1 MFLLSVVLPRSL
13 RTGVGRGAVGN
24 CSLCVCL
31 ATCSS
36 ASQPCNIRGWADTS
50 VCCEKVQAI
59 MSEGRKGCGGVTK
72 EFPAAQTWGFL
83 LGANTPC
90 FLAAAA
96 CSLPCK
102 KVCVCCCEFCVS
114 KLGLS
119 SSAVHVGAF
128 CLVLLGRV
136 STVCMRGHRRQAAVT
151 SPCTWTGQVMPEAA
165 SRLPALPP
173 QFQSSSRTETG
184 SQDPASHPVGCD
196 GSTLSFP
203 YYCFGTNP
211 VFSSHHRHPDAHR
224 AGLPGRGDHAAGPGG
239 GAERR
244 RVPGVPLAPQ
254 ARAGADGLQR
264 CAAE

>member
-59 MSEGRKGCGGVTK
+59 MSEGRKGCGGVTE

-96 CSLPCK
+96 CSLPFK

-136 STVCMRGHRRQAAVT
+136 STVCMRGHRRQA
-151 SPCTWTGQVMPEAA
+151 
-165 SRLPALPP
+165 
-173 QFQSSSRTETG
+173 
-184 SQDPASHPVGCD
+184 VGD
-196 GSTLSFP
+196 LSL
-203 YYCFGTNP
+203 
-211 VFSSHHRHPDAHR
+211 HLDR
-224 AGLPGRGDHAAGPGG
+224 AGDARGCLQASCSASSVPEFFSDRNRIPGPCFPPRG
-239 GAERR
+239 
-244 RVPGVPLAPQ
+244 L
-254 ARAGADGLQR
+254 
-264 CAAE
+264 